1 MSFRFALALLS
12 VLLAPAARA
21 DIITL
26 RADEWCPYNCAET
39 SDRPGYA
46 VEIAREVFSRAG
58 HSVEY
63 RTMAWSRA
71 LQECRKGLIA
81 GVVGA
86 AHTEVPDFVFPQ
98 EPVAVADIT
107 FVVKKGSA
115 WRYDGP
121 ASLETVKVGGILGYS
136 YDGPVGDYVH
146 AHARDDRRVELIGGD
161 TALEMN
167 LKKLLVGR
175 IDVTMDAGPVL
186 AYKLM
191 QLKLGD
197 KVELAGSVDPT
208 ENFIAFSPVN
218 PKSREYAAILDR
230 GIAEMR
236 ASGRLRQILQRYGVK
251 DWK

>member
-1 MSFRFALALLS
+1 
-12 VLLAPAARA
+12 
-21 DIITL
+21 
-26 RADEWCPYNCAET
+26 
-39 SDRPGYA
+39 
-46 VEIAREVFSRAG
+46 
-58 HSVEY
+58 
-63 RTMAWSRA
+63 
-71 LQECRKGLIA
+71 
-81 GVVGA
+81 
-86 AHTEVPDFVFPQ
+86 
-98 EPVAVADIT
+98 
-107 FVVKKGSA
+107 
-115 WRYDGP
+115 
-121 ASLETVKVGGILGYS
+121 
-136 YDGPVGDYVH
+136 VGDYVR

-175 IDVTMDAGPVL
+175 IDTTMDAGPVL

-236 ASGRLRQILQRYGVK
+236 ASGRLGQILQRYGVK